1 MKISVNAPKT
11 PVTAGSMGIA
21 MATIPNVCK
30 MPGPPAPFVPTPLP
44 NIGKSDTSPKDY
56 TKKVKLEGK
65 ACAIQG
71 ATFESMGD
79 VASKGTG
86 GGLISANTH
95 GPTKFV
101 GPGSFD
107 VKFEGKNVQL
117 LGDPMLNN
125 CAGSGAPANSATLAG
140 VLQAPG
146 LIAVLG
152 DEVCP
157 KCGKTHGDEAK
168 LEESEDTQSLCDD
181 LFKAADK
188 GVEDAQ
194 EAYDA
199 DFETNVLEPFRER
212 KKAALQAID
221 DELAKDDLHPRY
233 EQSLRAKR
241 TKAENKAEPTGR
253 TIGYTAMAGVVKCK
267 HGEVFAGFSGTQRWE
282 VYQALPGGWHSPKAY
297 DTDRLAEK
305 VPARAMSKERVA
317 EHVGDALDALWD
329 ACERGNAAFRA
340 AGGAGFAWY
349 PPGMCAAQQM
359 VVLAMDHQCRPIG
372 LTERWYKN
380 GDPNAVPAGDLWVRD
395 MGDDGKAGPKRK
407 IKPAEMGK
415 GKAVPPCETCQIIL
429 AALMCTDDGFTECDY
444 KAPKPGVCK
453 CT

>member
-1 MKISVNAPKT
+1 MKVSVNAPKT

-44 NIGKSDTSPKDY
+44 NIGKSDSSPKDY
-56 TKKVKLEGK
+56 SKKVKLEGK

-71 ATFESMGD
+71 ATFGSMGD
-79 VASKGTG
+79 VASKATG

-125 CAGSGAPANSATLAG
+125 CAGGGAPANAATLAG

-152 DEVCP
+152 DEPCP
-157 KCGKTHGDEAK
+157 ACGKTHGDDAK
-168 LEESEDTQSLCDD
+168 LEETEDTQGLCDD

-194 EAYDA
+194 ETA
-199 DFETNVLEPFRER
+199 DEQHEERWKAMQAAADEERAEIEQRLEGELPKKVRRALEKRQR
-212 KKAALQAID
+212 KLDNLK
-221 DELAKDDLHPRY
+221 EP
-233 EQSLRAKR
+233 SKR
-241 TKAENKAEPTGR
+241 TV
-253 TIGYTAMAGVVKCK
+253 GYTAMAGVVKCK

-282 VYQALPGGWHSPKAY
+282 VYQALPAGWHSPKAY
-297 DTDRLAEK
+297 ATDRLVDK
-305 VPARAMSKERVA
+305 VETKSAAKSRFK
-317 EHVGDALDALWD
+317 EHVGDRLDVLWD
-329 ACERGNAAFRA
+329 ACEAGNAAFRA

-359 VVLAMDHQCRPIG
+359 VVLAMDHQCRPKG

-395 MGDDGKAGPKRK
+395 LGEDGKPGPKRK
-407 IKPAEMGK
+407 IEASEMGK

-429 AALMCTDDGFTECDY
+429 AALMCTEDAFMECDY